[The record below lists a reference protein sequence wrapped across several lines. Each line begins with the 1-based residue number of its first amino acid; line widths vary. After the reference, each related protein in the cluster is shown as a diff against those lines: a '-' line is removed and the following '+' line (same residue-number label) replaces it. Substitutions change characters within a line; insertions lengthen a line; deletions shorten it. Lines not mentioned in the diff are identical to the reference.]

1 MGDKTGIE
9 WTDATWNAV
18 RGCTRVSEGCR
29 HCYAETVAGRF
40 CGAGMPY
47 EGLIK
52 QTSKGPRWSGD
63 VKFVKEHLLDP
74 LRWKRPRRVFVN
86 SMSDVF
92 HEGFSFEQ
100 IAAQFAVMCAAPRHS
115 FQVLTKRPAR
125 MREFFKWLTEG
136 GDPDEMLM
144 DSLEHILARID
155 MSEGEAVKIGRLI
168 YPESGWAS
176 AYCAPHIMIGVSI
189 EDQRAA
195 DERLPYMAWLSSEFC
210 FQTFVSC
217 EPLLGAVEL
226 GAYAEILDWVIVG
239 GESGA
244 GARPMQP
251 EWARALRD
259 ECHEADTPFFFKQ
272 WGQWAPGADG
282 VMVRH
287 ARKADAGALL
297 DGVEYRG
304 WPQAVPGERLEWME
318 AGKLLDAHQHRVMT
332 AGLWPVAESFGA
344 AG

>member
-29 HCYAETVAGRF
+29 NCYAETVAHRF
-40 CGAGMPY
+40 SGEGQPY

-52 QTSKGPRWSGD
+52 KGRWNGQ
-63 VKFVKEHLLDP
+63 VKFVREHLLDP
-74 LRWKRPRRVFVN
+74 LRWKRPRKVFVN

-92 HEGFSFEQ
+92 HEGFTNEQ

-125 MREFFKWLTEG
+125 MREFFLWLTEG
-136 GDPDEMLM
+136 DDPDEMLM
-144 DSLEHILARID
+144 CSLDQILERGEMDDVQLKALDRI
-155 MSEGEAVKIGRLI
+155 IF
-168 YPESGWAS
+168 PEEGWAS

-195 DERLPYMAWLSSEFC
+195 DERLPYMAWLSSEFG

-244 GARPMQP
+244 GARPMRP

-272 WGQWAPGADG
+272 WGQWAPGAG
-282 VMVRH
+282 GELVRH
-287 ARKADAGALL
+287 AHKGDAGALL
-297 DGVEYRG
+297 DGAECRA
-304 WPQAVPGERLEWME
+304 WPAAVPVERLGWQEVAAALTARQE
-318 AGKLLDAHQHRVMT
+318 RVQA
-332 AGLWPVAESFGA
+332 AGLAPVAGIFRRPA
-344 AG
+344 ADV